1 MVDNNVI
8 YHGNNQNHYPKFH
21 HEQTIQIVPIH
32 QILLIVGGNNT
43 CFIVPGSSA
52 LSIEVIDDDLVLGT
66 GCK

>member
-21 HEQTIQIVPIH
+21 HEQMIQIVPPVKF
-32 QILLIVGGNNT
+32 LIVGGNNT